1 MHISFIFSS
10 AEISTQLELSL
21 FCSKISAG
29 FPSPAEDAVEL
40 SLDLNNL
47 IVAHPSSTFFVRVEG
62 ESMSGAGIV
71 SGDMLVVDRSL
82 TPKSGDIVVAILEG
96 EFTVKRWLKRNN
108 SWLLLPENNSFNE
121 IEISPGSSEHN
132 FEIWGV
138 VTYAVHCLRSNLFK
152 SYNVCSR

>member
-1 MHISFIFSS
+1 MQISFIFSS

-29 FPSPAEDAVEL
+29 FPSPAEDSVEL

-62 ESMSGAGIV
+62 DSMSGAGII
-71 SGDMLVVDRSL
+71 SGDMLVVDRSI
-82 TPKSGDIVVAILEG
+82 TPKSGDIVVAILDG

-108 SWLLLPENNSFNE
+108 SWFLIPENNRFKE
-121 IEISPGSSEHN
+121 IKISSNASEQG

-138 VTYAVHCLRSNLFK
+138 VTYAVHCLRSSPFEN
-152 SYNVCSR
+152 YNVCSR